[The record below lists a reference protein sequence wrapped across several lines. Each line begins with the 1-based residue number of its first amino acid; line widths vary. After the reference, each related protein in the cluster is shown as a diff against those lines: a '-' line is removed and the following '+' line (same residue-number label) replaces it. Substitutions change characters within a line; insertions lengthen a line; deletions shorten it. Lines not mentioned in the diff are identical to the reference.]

1 VLDDEFD
8 SESEEELKELQEKY
22 LDNFIKKESIPEN
35 KEEIGFCFGENPI
48 EAYGILCKW
57 YEEEMLKIEKAP
69 KQMNINVE
77 TMNLCMKIL
86 TKIQDV
92 SNKLSE
98 MPYLRFKKK
107 VIPSIPDNSKS
118 RKRMKKPKVFLCE
131 ICNEHFKN
139 GCALGIEFS

>member
-77 TMNLCMKIL
+77 TMNLCMKII

-107 VIPSIPDNSKS
+107 VISSIPDNSKS

-139 GCALGIEFS
+139 GCALGIEFY